1 MSNVTVSPEV
11 FEKVDFDAAVIA
23 ELARRIA
30 VQAGV
35 PDDVEIHIEVDES
48 SPLGRTSSEIEGK
61 RLTIQAMSGA
71 FEDTRHLRKFSE
83 PAATE
88 VLGRL
93 LYQAADRLSGRFD
106 GAPSDADLTLPQRT
120 VWDAYAMGRLART
133 GAGVNQQRRRYH
145 FRTRHGFTDLADTVF
160 ERIWNAESLAW
171 PDVEAACVE
180 TGAARRNAIQ

>member
-1 MSNVTVSPEV
+1 MPTVTVSPEV
-11 FEKVDFDAAVIA
+11 FEKVNFDAAVIA
-23 ELARRIA
+23 ELARRLA
-30 VQAGV
+30 AQAGV
-35 PDDVEIHIEVDES
+35 PDDAEIHIEVDES
-48 SPLGRTSSEIEGK
+48 SPLGRTSSEIKGK
-61 RLTIQAMSGA
+61 SLTIQAMGGA

-133 GAGVNQQRRRYH
+133 GAEVNQQRRRYH

-171 PDVEAACVE
+171 PDVEAACAE
-180 TGAARRNAIQ
+180 TEAARLNAVR